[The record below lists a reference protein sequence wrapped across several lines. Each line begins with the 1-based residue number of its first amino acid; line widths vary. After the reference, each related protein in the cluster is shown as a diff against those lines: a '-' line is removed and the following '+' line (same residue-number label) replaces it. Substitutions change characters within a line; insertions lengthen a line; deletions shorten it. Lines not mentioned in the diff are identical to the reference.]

1 MIALLAGIILG
12 LVISVPIGPI
22 NLTILTKGMRDG
34 FKPAFWT
41 GVGSATMEFLYCL
54 LAMFGMGAIVEH
66 SLGNIIVQIFAFLI
80 LLVFGLRNLIVHPKK
95 IYNGEF
101 LNNSGNGNGKLSFI
115 KKHHIHNTFLVGALL
130 YALNPTFIIFWI
142 TVAGF
147 VQSTNLIGNSFDN
160 FFFALG
166 VGFGVVL
173 WFYLLLRF
181 IHNFVEFRTKTIARF
196 HRVSGIIILAFAFY
210 LGVEILKKLL

>member
-1 MIALLAGIILG
+1 MIALIVGTIMGIL
-12 LVISVPIGPI
+12 ISVPIGPI

-41 GVGSATMEFLYCL
+41 GVGSAMMEFFYCL
-54 LAMFGMGAIVEH
+54 LAMFGMGALVEH
-66 SLGNIIVQIFAFLI
+66 SLGNIIVQIFAFLVLFI
-80 LLVFGLRNLIVHPKK
+80 IGFRNLFVHPKR
-95 IYNGEF
+95 IYNSE
-101 LNNSGNGNGKLSFI
+101 NNNENGNREINFI
-115 KKHHIHNTFLVGALL
+115 KRHHIHNTFLVGALL
-130 YALNPTFIIFWI
+130 YALNPTFIIFWV

-147 VQSTNLIGNSFDN
+147 IQSTNLIGNSFDN

-166 VGFGVVL
+166 VGLGVVI

-181 IHNFVEFRTKTIARF
+181 VRNFMEFKTKMIAQF
-196 HRVSGIIILAFAFY
+196 HRISGLILLGFAFY